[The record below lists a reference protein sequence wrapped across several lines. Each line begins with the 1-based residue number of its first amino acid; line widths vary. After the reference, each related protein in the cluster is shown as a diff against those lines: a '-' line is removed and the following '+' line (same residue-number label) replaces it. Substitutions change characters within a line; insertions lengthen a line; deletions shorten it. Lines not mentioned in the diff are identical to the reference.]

1 MVDVRDLYQELILEH
16 ARTPRNF
23 GPLPEANRTAEG
35 VNPLCGDKVIVEL
48 AIENE
53 LVREARFRGT
63 GCAISMASASTM
75 TEAVKGRPVADVLAL
90 FHAFHA
96 LVTGETREVKSELG
110 KLAAFG
116 GVAAYPMRVK
126 CATLPWHTLA
136 AALRGTLGDVTT
148 E

>member
-35 VNPLCGDKVIVEL
+35 VNPLCGDKVIVDL
-48 AIENE
+48 AIDGDV
-53 LVREARFRGT
+53 VREARFHGT

-75 TEAVKGRPVADVLAL
+75 TEAVKGRPVADALAL
-90 FHAFHA
+90 FDAFHA
-96 LVTGETREVKSELG
+96 LVTGQAEAKSELG

-136 AALRGTLGDVTT
+136 AALRRTLGEVTT